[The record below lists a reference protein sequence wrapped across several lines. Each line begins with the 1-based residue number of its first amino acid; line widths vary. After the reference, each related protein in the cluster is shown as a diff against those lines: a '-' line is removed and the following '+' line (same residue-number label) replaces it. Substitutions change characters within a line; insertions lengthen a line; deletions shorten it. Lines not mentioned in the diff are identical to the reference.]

1 LASQQL
7 SNEKPEQSL
16 NATAL
21 VHETYFK
28 LLGDQKF
35 ESRRHFFGAAAEA
48 MRRIL
53 VDRARAWQPVG
64 GQLGTYT
71 GDGRVHLWQPGQ
83 PHPTIS
89 FIVDPTNQYPEYAG
103 SRHFAF
109 SPDGTKLIAGTSQPF
124 ARVFD
129 VSIGEPT
136 GIALEHHHVHLD
148 SKQTVA
154 VDSSR
159 DGTRLLTGGNDGVA
173 KIWDAMSGKL
183 IREIVVGDSFL
194 GRPKGTGVIF

>member
-1 LASQQL
+1 
-7 SNEKPEQSL
+7 
-16 NATAL
+16 
-21 VHETYFK
+21 
-28 LLGDQKF
+28 
-35 ESRRHFFGAAAEA
+35 

-83 PHPTIS
+83 PHLTIS

-129 VSIGEPT
+129 VSTGEPT
-136 GIALEHHHVHLD
+136 GIALEHHE
-148 SKQTVA
+148 A
-154 VDSSR
+154 VYDADFGT
-159 DGTRLLTGGNDGVA
+159 DGRLLLAADSGLEAILWEVGTSRMIGAPIWTGGRTTLAAFSPDGRLLLTNPA
-173 KIWDAMSGKL
+173 GSIQINRIGM
-183 IREIVVGDSFL
+183 DS
-194 GRPKGTGVIF
+194 TG